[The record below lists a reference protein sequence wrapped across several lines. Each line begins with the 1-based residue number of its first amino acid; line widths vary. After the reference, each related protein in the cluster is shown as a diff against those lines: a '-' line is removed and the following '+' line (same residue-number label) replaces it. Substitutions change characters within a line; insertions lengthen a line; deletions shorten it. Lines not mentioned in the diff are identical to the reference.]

1 MTITTLK
8 KSYLIMIIKATVMFS
23 SLKKME
29 RKKVSFRLNQF
40 YFRDFTPLSNE
51 IYCDSICRF
60 TLTKSYPEN
69 YSEKYTEFLDI
80 VFHTLPK
87 NSKDTYTMAVSP
99 ALHGTGST
107 HCMSPVMLAK
117 GARTEF
123 TREKK
128 LTPQEHCIR
137 NLSLI

>member
-51 IYCDSICRF
+51 IYGEVQVDY
-60 TLTKSYPEN
+60 LGKM
-69 YSEKYTEFLDI
+69 
-80 VFHTLPK
+80 H
-87 NSKDTYTMAVSP
+87 
-99 ALHGTGST
+99 
-107 HCMSPVMLAK
+107 
-117 GARTEF
+117 
-123 TREKK
+123 
-128 LTPQEHCIR
+128 
-137 NLSLI
+137 LISR